1 MTENQQI
8 GDEAVF
14 INYYVHFQLLVSK
27 YTATK
32 QLIYSLLQNS
42 LSVYTCHPEKIRIE
56 NAKFPLYKGR
66 DEKRILYITGIALRL
81 EKSQN
86 QKAVEIASAIAKDLS
101 TSCGDVFSIQVVPPG
116 WIYLEL
122 SQPIIAAWLQNI
134 ALGSLVQGRKV
145 ARTNNPT
152 LANPQ
157 RLFAVQCAH
166 ARCCSLLQQA
176 HREELIQLRD
186 VFCDTEINFEQ
197 QNPQLSNLVA
207 NFWSIFLPNPIPWL
221 NSDAKLRLNHAAEGR
236 LIGELVQV
244 VDDLESDAFGSSVN
258 WEKAAL
264 DLSQAFENFWSQCRI
279 WGKVKITSPLIT
291 QARLGLVMA
300 TQSVFKLLLEEKLG
314 VFAPSEL

>member
-1 MTENQQI
+1 MTEKQQI

-14 INYYVHFQLLVSK
+14 INNYVHFQLLVSK
-27 YTATK
+27 YTAIK

-42 LSVYTCHPEKIRIE
+42 LSVYTCQAEILYTKDK
-56 NAKFPLYKGR
+56 KFPLYKGR
-66 DEKRILYITGIALRL
+66 DEKNFLYISGIALRL

-86 QKAVEIASAIAKDLS
+86 QKAVEIANAIAKSLS
-101 TSCGDVFSIQVVPPG
+101 ASCGDVFSVQVVPPG

-122 SQPIIAAWLQNI
+122 LHPIIAAWLQNL
-134 ALGSLVQGRKV
+134 ALGNLRQGQKQGKTDNS
-145 ARTNNPT
+145 TNK
-152 LANPQ
+152 NPQ
-157 RLFAVQCAH
+157 RLFAVQYAH

-176 HREELIQLRD
+176 HREKLIQVRD
-186 VFCDTEINFEQ
+186 VLSGTEIKFEQ
-197 QNPQLSNLVA
+197 QNSQLSNLVVA
-207 NFWSIFLPNPIPWL
+207 NPIPWL
-221 NSDAKLRLNHAAEGR
+221 NSDAKLRFHHPAEHR

-279 WGKVKITSPLIT
+279 WGKVKITSPLLA

-300 TQSVFKLLLEEKLG
+300 TQSVFRLLLEAKLG
-314 VFAPSEL
+314 AFAPSEL